1 MQSVEEA
8 IRQVAEA
15 AGAVR
20 PRREQLPLADAL
32 GRVLAADVVMDHD
45 VPPFDRATMDGFA
58 MREVDATPGARLP
71 LVGVVA
77 AGDAPGI
84 AVPPGSAVAIMTGAP
99 VPAGVDFVVPFEWAE
114 RTAEHV
120 TLNEIKWGP
129 NIAAQGSHIR
139 QADVVASAGQ
149 VLTPAALG
157 ALASAGAAQ
166 VTVAAR
172 PRVAILGTGSELV
185 PIDEAPGPGRIR
197 NSNAYALAGQARRV
211 GAVPIDLGFAV
222 DDRAALAAKV
232 AEGLEADVLLLSG
245 GVSMGDFDL
254 VPSVLAEAGV
264 EQVFHRWS
272 VQPGGPLWFGVGRSA
287 KGDTTL
293 VVGLP
298 GNPAATFVGFELLV
312 VPALRAFVGLPVTER
327 RTLRARY
334 EGDWGKPKPRRRY
347 RPVTLASQADG
358 VLVARPMAWRG
369 SGDPFVFATADG
381 LVVLPEDTPAPEEPA
396 PVLEVV
402 PVSDVGLL
410 WGSA

>member
-20 PRREQLPLADAL
+20 PRHEQLPLPDAL

-45 VPPFDRATMDGFA
+45 VPPFNRATMDGFA
-58 MREVDATPGARLP
+58 MREVDAKPGARLP

-77 AGDAPGI
+77 AGDAPGL
-84 AVPPGSAVAIMTGAP
+84 AVPPGGAVVIMTGAP
-99 VPAGVDFVVPFEWAE
+99 VPADVDFVVPFEWAE
-114 RTAEHV
+114 RTAEDV

-129 NIAAQGSHIR
+129 NIAARGSHIR
-139 QADVVASAGQ
+139 KDEVVAAAGQ

-166 VTVAAR
+166 VTVAAQ
-172 PRVAILGTGSELV
+172 PRVAILGTGTELV
-185 PIDEAPGPGRIR
+185 PIHEAPGPGRIR
-197 NSNAYALAGQARRV
+197 NSNAYALAGQVRRV
-211 GAVPIDLGFAV
+211 GGVPIDLGFAV

-232 AEGLEADVLLLSG
+232 AEGLEADILLLSG

-254 VPSVLAEAGV
+254 VPSVLAEAGI

-272 VQPGGPLWFGVGRSA
+272 VQPGGPLWFGARG
-287 KGDTTL
+287 TTL

-312 VPALRAFVGLPVTER
+312 VPALRAFVGLPVTAR
-327 RTLRARY
+327 RTLTARY
-334 EGDWGKPKPRRRY
+334 EGEWGKAHPRRRY
-347 RPVTLASQADG
+347 RPVTLATDASG
-358 VLVARPMAWRG
+358 SLLARPMAWRG

-381 LVVLPEDTPAPEEPA
+381 LAVIPENTPAPDDPA

-402 PVSDVGLL
+402 PVSDAGWL